1 VTGPPP
7 TRAGITLE
15 PALAAQGLPAPGM
28 PATGSENGWWT
39 RQVLWWHAV
48 FVGIVVLVGVIF
60 ALDGHSPAG
69 FALLA
74 ALLGWYALTGARAV
88 SRIDARLGAAYLALA
103 LPLFGGLLL
112 ISGSAGLL
120 LYALFFQVFTMFGR
134 MRVAVASAFGVAAV
148 YSLAMMAAGN
158 WAREPGS
165 EAVVSGA
172 LELTIALLIGVFV
185 RTVVRE
191 SERRA
196 ELIEELRTTRATL
209 DLVQHDRGVLAERE
223 RLSHEIHDTLAQG
236 FTSILMLAQVARA
249 AVGTDPAKAQERLGL
264 IETTARENL
273 AEARVLVAALA
284 PADLQSSSLAQA
296 AGRLAERFEREV
308 GSRVTL
314 ECVGEPR
321 GLPVEHE
328 VVLLRAMQECLSNIR
343 KHSAATN
350 VGLRLD
356 HGRDSGDPTLLE
368 ITDDGRGFD
377 TTGLPIRGYGLAG
390 MAARVEQVGGSLE
403 VRSRIGHGTTV
414 RVRVP

>member
-1 VTGPPP
+1 VTGPSPA
-7 TRAGITLE
+7 RAGLTPE
-15 PALAAQGLPAPGM
+15 PALPAPGL
-28 PATGSENGWWT
+28 PATGPSYGWWT

-48 FVGIVVLVGVIF
+48 FIAIAVLVGVIF
-60 ALDGHSPAG
+60 ALEGRSPAG

-88 SRIDARLGAAYLALA
+88 AWNDARLGAVYLALA

-112 ISGSAGLL
+112 IGGSAGLL
-120 LYALFFQVFTMFGR
+120 LYALFFQVFAMFER
-134 MRVAVASAFGVAAV
+134 LRVAVASAFGVAAV

-158 WAREPGS
+158 WTREPGS
-165 EAVVSGA
+165 EPVVGGA
-172 LELTIALLIGVFV
+172 LSLAIALLIAVFV

-196 ELIEELRTTRATL
+196 ELIEELRATRAAL

-249 AVGTDPAKAQERLGL
+249 AVEPDPTMAQERLGL

-284 PADLQSSSLAQA
+284 PPDLQSSSLAQA

-321 GLPVEHE
+321 ALPVEHE

-343 KHSAATN
+343 KHSAATS
-350 VGLRLD
+350 VSLRLD
-356 HGRDSGDPTLLE
+356 HGRDPADPTLIE

-377 TTGLPIRGYGLAG
+377 TTVLPNQGYGLAG
-390 MAARVEQVGGSLE
+390 MAARVEQVGGNLE

>member
-1 VTGPPP
+1 
-7 TRAGITLE
+7 
-15 PALAAQGLPAPGM
+15 
-28 PATGSENGWWT
+28 
-39 RQVLWWHAV
+39 
-48 FVGIVVLVGVIF
+48 VGIVVLVGVIF
-60 ALDGHSPAG
+60 ALDRHSPAG

-74 ALLGWYALTGARAV
+74 ALLGWYALIGARAV
-88 SRIDARLGAAYLALA
+88 SRMDGRLGAAYLALA

-112 ISGSAGLL
+112 MSGSAGLL

-134 MRVAVASAFGVAAV
+134 IRVAVASAFGVALV
-148 YSLAMMAAGN
+148 YSVAMMAAGN
-158 WAREPGS
+158 WTREPGS
-165 EAVVSGA
+165 EAVVSGG
-172 LELTIALLIGVFV
+172 LNLTIALLIGVFL
-185 RTVVRE
+185 RTVVVE

-196 ELIEELRTTRATL
+196 GLIEELRATRATL

-249 AVGTDPAKAQERLGL
+249 AVGADPATAQERLGL

-284 PADLQSSSLAQA
+284 PADLQGSSLAQA

-321 GLPVEHE
+321 GLPVEYE
-328 VVLLRAMQECLSNIR
+328 VVLLRVMQECLSNIR
-343 KHSAATN
+343 KHAAATN

-356 HGRDSGDPTLLE
+356 HGSDLGDPTLLE

-377 TTGLPIRGYGLAG
+377 TTGLAVPGFGLAG
-390 MAARVEQVGGSLE
+390 MAARVEQIGGSLE